1 MGKRKRTSKSNRTK
15 KNNNGKRTSNE
26 RGKNLLLAIIVI
38 LLLMFGLGAMTR
50 IFGGPREDPPTE
62 SSGTGREIR
71 VTEII
76 LDEERLIF

>member
-15 KNNNGKRTSNE
+15 KNNNSKRTSNE

-50 IFGGPREDPPTE
+50 IFGGLQEDPPTE